1 MVFAIYSRKSVFT
14 GKGDSIEN
22 QIEFCKEYV
31 YKNYPDKN
39 IKESD
44 FKIYPDEGYSGRN
57 TNRPYFKKLLED
69 AENKKIDC
77 VVCYRLD
84 RISRSVLDFSA
95 LIQKLNKLDISFV
108 SIKEQFDTST
118 PMGRAMMYISSVFAQ
133 LERETTAERVK
144 DNMYE
149 LAKQGRWLGGHPPYG
164 FDFKKIIYYDEQ
176 MKQRKMCQLT
186 VNEEQMKIA
195 KEVFEKYLE
204 YNSIGRVV
212 TYLNEKGV
220 KGARGGEICSR
231 NVQSILRS
239 PAYVKTSNEVFIY
252 LKDKGCFVAGIPD
265 NMHGSLLYA
274 KKSQSPIVAIAR
286 HEGVIESDKWL
297 KVQEILDKNAEKAP
311 RAGTGKVALL
321 SNLLVCGKCKSNMI
335 LNYKSNSDIVYYVC
349 SKRKRQGKKTCDCSI
364 LRTDKIDKLVLDHIK
379 KVDVKKII
387 EEYNNIKES
396 NTEEKKLVELEVKN
410 KKKKIKDLELQVNNL
425 VNQLAN
431 FSNSTASTYIIEKIE
446 ELNKEITDIKFE
458 IDKLDIDKISISKDD
473 LNLDILI
480 DNIKKFN
487 SSLDNLELSQ
497 QRLLLSSII
506 KNVIWND
513 EENSLE
519 INYLGLENIDNYGK
533 KSHFCND
540 K

>member
-1 MVFAIYSRKSVFT
+1 
-14 GKGDSIEN
+14 
-22 QIEFCKEYV
+22 
-31 YKNYPDKN
+31 
-39 IKESD
+39 
-44 FKIYPDEGYSGRN
+44 
-57 TNRPYFKKLLED
+57 
-69 AENKKIDC
+69 
-77 VVCYRLD
+77 
-84 RISRSVLDFSA
+84 
-95 LIQKLNKLDISFV
+95 
-108 SIKEQFDTST
+108 
-118 PMGRAMMYISSVFAQ
+118 
-133 LERETTAERVK
+133 
-144 DNMYE
+144 
-149 LAKQGRWLGGHPPYG
+149 
-164 FDFKKIIYYDEQ
+164 
-176 MKQRKMCQLT
+176 
-186 VNEEQMKIA
+186 
-195 KEVFEKYLE
+195 
-204 YNSIGRVV
+204 
-212 TYLNEKGV
+212 
-220 KGARGGEICSR
+220 
-231 NVQSILRS
+231 
-239 PAYVKTSNEVFIY
+239 
-252 LKDKGCFVAGIPD
+252 
-265 NMHGSLLYA
+265 
-274 KKSQSPIVAIAR
+274 
-286 HEGVIESDKWL
+286 
-297 KVQEILDKNAEKAP
+297 
-311 RAGTGKVALL
+311 
-321 SNLLVCGKCKSNMI
+321 MI

-410 KKKKIKDLELQVNNL
+410 KKKKIKDLELQVDNL

-458 IDKLDIDKISISKDD
+458 IDKLDIDKRSISKDD

-506 KNVIWND
+506 RNVIWND